1 MIRKD
6 LVLQCVATHGL
17 EIRTTNL
24 LAFPELSS
32 GRQCEKEG
40 FGRATKGIA
49 FEVLKF
55 FFATIW
61 GFGDSG
67 RTHPVRICRAK
78 ES

>member
-49 FEVLKF
+49 FEVLKL
-55 FFATIW
+55 
-61 GFGDSG
+61 
-67 RTHPVRICRAK
+67 RIFNSCGSCPTLIPNPLRW
-78 ES
+78 